1 MGTGINF
8 SEDDLREYLQK
19 IWLNPLDPLEIMEYN
34 SNEDMTE
41 DNDDTDIFLEEEN
54 IVPEVKEV
62 WDWETYV
69 SIDVPLPN
77 GRTVKLEAQRF
88 VKKEIEV

>member
-1 MGTGINF
+1 MGTGISF

-19 IWLNPLDPLEIMEYN
+19 IWLNPLDPLDIIECD
-34 SNEDMTE
+34 SDEDMIE
-41 DNDDTDIFLEEEN
+41 DEDTDIFLEEEN

>member
-1 MGTGINF
+1 MGTGIR
-8 SEDDLREYLQK
+8 EDDLREYLQK
-19 IWLNPLDPLEIMEYN
+19 IWLNPLDSLEIMECN
-34 SNEDMTE
+34 SNEDMIE
-41 DNDDTDIFLEEEN
+41 DDDDTDIFLEEEN

>member
-1 MGTGINF
+1 MGTGIR
-8 SEDDLREYLQK
+8 EDDLREYLQK
-19 IWLNPLDPLEIMEYN
+19 IWLSPLDSLEIMECN
-34 SNEDMTE
+34 SNEDMIE
-41 DNDDTDIFLEEEN
+41 DDDDTDIFLEEEN

>member
-1 MGTGINF
+1 MGTGIR
-8 SEDDLREYLQK
+8 EDDLREYLQK
-19 IWLNPLDPLEIMEYN
+19 IWLNPLDSLEIIECN
-34 SNEDMTE
+34 SNEDMIE